1 MPGSKNSPA
10 EGRTGQRQGGRGA
23 SGGRSRDGREA
34 SASQAGQQPAGREAS
49 AGRAAAAGRAAYDR
63 AMPRRLAAGTAR
75 DLVRAE
81 RDIRGRI
88 GDQPLDFAAMAAVSN
103 IYRAANVIRNHM
115 ERKVLADEDLSW
127 AAFTVMF
134 VLWIWGDQQ
143 TRHLAAEAGVTKG
156 TLTGVLKTLE
166 KRGLA
171 QRRAH
176 EADGRLVLVGL
187 EPKGAAVIERLFPAF
202 NAGETL
208 VSSGLSDEEKT
219 QLAALLRKL
228 LHGIEDEHG
237 SH

>member
-1 MPGSKNSPA
+1 MS
-10 EGRTGQRQGGRGA
+10 
-23 SGGRSRDGREA
+23 
-34 SASQAGQQPAGREAS
+34 
-49 AGRAAAAGRAAYDR
+49 
-63 AMPRRLAAGTAR
+63 RRLAAGPAR

-156 TLTGVLKTLE
+156 TLTGVLK

-171 QRRAH
+171 RRRGH

-202 NAGETL
+202 NMGEAF
-208 VSSGLSDEEKT
+208 VSASL
-219 QLAALLRKL
+219 
-228 LHGIEDEHG
+228 
-237 SH
+237 

>member
-1 MPGSKNSPA
+1 MS
-10 EGRTGQRQGGRGA
+10 
-23 SGGRSRDGREA
+23 
-34 SASQAGQQPAGREAS
+34 
-49 AGRAAAAGRAAYDR
+49 
-63 AMPRRLAAGTAR
+63 RRLAAGTAR

-166 KRGLA
+166 KGGLA
-171 QRRAH
+171 RRRAH

-187 EPKGAAVIERLFPAF
+187 EPKGVAVIERLFPAF
-202 NAGETL
+202 NMGEAF
-208 VSSGLSDEEKT
+208 VSASLTEPEKD
-219 QLAALLRKL
+219 QLASLLRK
-228 LHGIEDEHG
+228 IIRSVED
-237 SH
+237 S

>member
-1 MPGSKNSPA
+1 MPGSKNSRAEQPA
-10 EGRTGQRQGGRGA
+10 ARTGQPRA
-23 SGGRSRDGREA
+23 L
-34 SASQAGQQPAGREAS
+34 P
-49 AGRAAAAGRAAYDR
+49 GRAGAAARAAYHR
-63 AMPRRLAAGTAR
+63 GMSRRLAAGTAR
-75 DLVRAE
+75 DLVQAE
-81 RDIRGRI
+81 RDIRSRI

-103 IYRAANVIRNHM
+103 IYRAANVVRNHM
-115 ERKVLADEDLSW
+115 ERTVLADEDLSW

-171 QRRAH
+171 RRRAH

-202 NAGETL
+202 NMGEAL
-208 VSSGLSDEEKT
+208 VSAGLTEQEKHR
-219 QLAALLRKL
+219 LASLLRK
-228 LHGIEDEHG
+228 IIRAAEDG
-237 SH
+237 